1 MRLAFL
7 SDGSAHDRSAWSGT
21 VAQVFQALS
30 RRFDVV
36 PLEMPA
42 LRQASRVSRRL
53 LLPTGIDLAWD
64 PHSGQILG
72 QYAARLAEQAGADA
86 VFALANTAAAAA
98 LCERFPVFHCSDA
111 TFAAMI
117 DYHEEFSRLS
127 PWTRESGDALERRV
141 ITKSAAVILSS
152 EWAARSARE
161 DYGRTSGVTVVPFGS
176 NLRTLP
182 DRDVW
187 TRSETCRLVFVGV
200 NWHEK
205 GADVAVD
212 AARILNER
220 GCPTVI
226 DIVGCTPPEG
236 AESPDFCHFRGFL
249 NKRVSSDYERLT
261 TLLGEADFFIFP
273 TRFEAFGIAAC
284 EAAAFGTP
292 AIARRTGGV
301 TTVVEH
307 DVTGMLIDPEAGPA
321 AYADAILAVWS
332 DPARHAQMRRSAF
345 ERAHRVLNWDAWG
358 DRVEGIVEQALMARC

>member
-1 MRLAFL
+1 M
-7 SDGSAHDRSAWSGT
+7 
-21 VAQVFQALS
+21 
-30 RRFDVV
+30 V
-36 PLEMPA
+36 PIEMPA

-53 LLPTGIDLAWD
+53 LLPTGIDLTWD
-64 PHSGQILG
+64 PHSAQILG
-72 QYAARLAEQAGADA
+72 QFAARLAEQAGADA

-117 DYHEEFSRLS
+117 NYHDGFSGLSRL
-127 PWTRESGDALERRV
+127 TRESGNALERTLIRN
-141 ITKSAAVILSS
+141 SAAVILSS

-161 DYGRTSGVTVVPFGS
+161 DYGRTCGVNVVPFGC
-176 NLRTLP
+176 NLRSLP
-182 DRDVW
+182 DRDIW
-187 TRSETCRLVFVGV
+187 IRGDTCRLVFVGV

-226 DIVGCTPPEG
+226 DIVGCAPPEG
-236 AESPDFCHFRGFL
+236 VERHDFCRFRGFL
-249 NKRVSSDYERLT
+249 DKRVESDYARLT
-261 TLLGEADFFIFP
+261 TLLAEADFFIFP

-301 TTVVEH
+301 TTVVE
-307 DVTGMLIDPEAGPA
+307 DGATGVLIDPGAGA
-321 AYADAILAVWS
+321 SAYADAILAIWS
-332 DPARHAQMRRSAF
+332 DPIHHAQMRRCAF

-358 DRVEGIVEQALMARC
+358 DSVEGIIEQALMAQC